1 MNYLNSLYQQVLLSI
16 SIILPDCEKQVKV
29 GRPPKVSDLQIAC
42 LYVMSYI
49 TNTQVL
55 NLAKI
60 LIDPSIHSYHLFRKY
75 RTARVYKLL
84 ELYRRRMNLIIL
96 ILSMLFGKEIK
107 LIFDGTILRVANI
120 YRAQTR
126 KIKRVA
132 GKKFWAKRKRDI
144 YSWDYQRN
152 VRFEEVHYGLLV
164 MIVCD
169 SNGIFYDVW
178 VHPASY
184 HEVKSVRIRYQKSL
198 WFRMLADSFCLMG
211 DRGYRGLEYVHVCED
226 KPDKSVRQVVEAVN
240 SQIKLFNGVS
250 RWRNITTSLAYLQ
263 GYAIG
268 YSFFRKSWLFK

>member
-16 SIILPDCEKQVKV
+16 PVVLSDCGKQVKV
-29 GRPPKVSDLQIAC
+29 GRPPKVSDLQLAC
-42 LYVMSYI
+42 LYVLS
-49 TNTQVL
+49 
-55 NLAKI
+55 AKI
-60 LIDPSIHSYHLFRKY
+60 LIDPSIQSYHLFRKY
-75 RTARVYKLL
+75 RTTRVYKLL

-96 ILSMLFGKEIK
+96 ILSILFGKEVK
-107 LIFDGTILRVANI
+107 LTVDGTILRVANI

-132 GKKFWAKRKRDI
+132 GKKFWVKRKRNI

-169 SNGIFYDVW
+169 RNGIVYDLW

-198 WFRMLADSFCLMG
+198 WFRALADSFCLMG

-240 SQIKLFNGVS
+240 SQIKVFNGVS
-250 RWRNITTSLAYLQ
+250 RWRNITTLLAYLQ
-263 GYAIG
+263 GYAVG

>member
-1 MNYLNSLYQQVLLSI
+1 
-16 SIILPDCEKQVKV
+16 
-29 GRPPKVSDLQIAC
+29 
-42 LYVMSYI
+42 MSYI
-49 TNTQVL
+49 TNTPVL

-60 LIDPSIHSYHLFRKY
+60 LIDPSIQSYHLFRKY

-96 ILSMLFGKEIK
+96 ILSILFGEEIK
-107 LIFDGTILRVANI
+107 LIVDGTILRVANI

-132 GKKFWAKRKRDI
+132 GKKFWAKRKRNI

-169 SNGIFYDVW
+169 RNGIVYDLW

-198 WFRMLADSFCLMG
+198 WFRTLADSFCLMG
-211 DRGYRGLEYVHVCED
+211 DKGYRGLEYVHVCED

-250 RWRNITTSLAYLQ
+250 RWRNITTLLAYLQ